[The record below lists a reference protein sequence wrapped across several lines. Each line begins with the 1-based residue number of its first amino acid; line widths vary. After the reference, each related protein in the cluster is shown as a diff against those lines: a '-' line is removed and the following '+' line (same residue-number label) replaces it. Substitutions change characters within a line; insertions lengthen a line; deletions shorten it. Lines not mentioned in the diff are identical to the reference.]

1 MEDCCTF
8 TRGAPCFWVDTV
20 VFSIGRT
27 AEVTLPETRSSA
39 AAARQWLRDVVADDV
54 STQVLDDVV
63 LVASELVTNAI
74 VHAHSGVHVLVGPW
88 NGGLQLEVTDGG
100 PGMPSLPAS
109 TSTGVGGRGLRIVDD
124 VTSAWGVRSSPTS
137 KTVWARFTR

>member
-8 TRGAPCFWVDTV
+8 TRGARCFWVDTV

-74 VHAHSGVHVLVGPW
+74 VHAHSGVHVLVGPC
-88 NGGLQLEVTDGG
+88 NGGLQLEVTDKG
-100 PGMPSLPAS
+100 PGTPSLSATTS
-109 TSTGVGGRGLRIVDD
+109 TSVGGRGLRIVND

-137 KTVWARFTR
+137 KTVWARFAR